1 MSENGEGV
9 ACSGYG
15 GTRGLQLTS
24 IQAPGESS
32 YGGIYRGFQPR
43 KERDF
48 QEWKTPGVD
57 TPASRQYV
65 MLSYS
70 MDRIQARS

>member
-9 ACSGYG
+9 ACSCYG
-15 GTRGLQLTS
+15 GTRGLQLAS

-32 YGGIYRGFQPR
+32 YGGIYRGPRPR

-48 QEWKTPGVD
+48 QERKTPGVD
-57 TPASRQYV
+57 TPASRQ
-65 MLSYS
+65 
-70 MDRIQARS
+70 